1 MKNFYILL
9 AVSLGFVS
17 QLSAQNDN
25 ESEIRLS
32 LYGMYT
38 FEDSFDSYYDYGNY
52 YQGVIQDAMTY
63 GLGFEFEVRRDV
75 FLELSY
81 LREITNAP
89 TQYYNG
95 GIFTKYADI
104 DLKINYLM
112 IGGNH
117 SFSKPGSKVEGFAGF
132 SLGMAI
138 VDIDYN
144 DGLSNSYI
152 NDRVTKFAWGM
163 KAGAIVW
170 ATPKFGVKLQAQFL
184 SVAQSVGGGYYFG
197 TGGSGAAVSTYSS
210 IYQFSLGGG
219 LVYSVGK

>member
-9 AVSLGFVS
+9 AVSLGCVS

-197 TGGSGAAVSTYSS
+197 TGGSGAAVGTCSS

-219 LVYSVGK
+219 LVNSVGK

>member
-1 MKNFYILL
+1 MNKNYIILL
-9 AVSLGFVS
+9 VGMLFSF
-17 QLSAQNDN
+17 QLMAQNDN

-52 YQGVIQDAMTY
+52 YQGVIEDGMLY
-63 GLGFEFEVRRDV
+63 GVGFEFEVRKDV

-81 LREITNAP
+81 LRELTTAP
-89 TQYYNG
+89 TQYYG
-95 GIFTKYADI
+95 GGLFTKYSEF
-104 DLKINYLM
+104 DLKVNYFML
-112 IGGNH
+112 GGNH

-144 DGLSNSYI
+144 DGNPNNYV
-152 NDRVTKFAWGM
+152 NDRNTKFAWGM
-163 KAGAIVW
+163 KGGAIIW
-170 ATPKFGVKLQAQFL
+170 ASPKFGVKLQAQFL
-184 SVAQSVGGGYYFG
+184 SVAQAVA
-197 TGGSGAAVSTYSS
+197 GGSYYGAYASSYSS

-219 LVYSVGK
+219 LVYSFQK

>member
-1 MKNFYILL
+1 MKKNYIILMVGIL
-9 AVSLGFVS
+9 FSC
-17 QLSAQNDN
+17 QLTAQNDN

-52 YQGVIQDAMTY
+52 YQGVIQDGMLY
-63 GLGFEFEVRRDV
+63 GAGFEFEVRKDV

-81 LREITNAP
+81 LRELTSAP

-95 GIFTKYADI
+95 GVFAKYADI

-117 SFSKPGSKVEGFAGF
+117 SFSKPGSKVEGFAGA
-132 SLGMAI
+132 SLGMAV
-138 VDIDYN
+138 VDLDYN
-144 DGLSNSYI
+144 DGNPNSYI
-152 NDRVTKFAWGM
+152 NDRVSKFAWGL
-163 KAGAIVW
+163 KAGAIIW
-170 ATPKFGVKLQAQFL
+170 ATPKLGVKLQAQFL

-197 TGGSGAAVSTYSS
+197 TGGSGAGVSTYSS

>member
-1 MKNFYILL
+1 MKKNYIILIVGML
-9 AVSLGFVS
+9 FSF

-138 VDIDYN
+138 IDIDYN

-197 TGGSGAAVSTYSS
+197 TGGSGAGVSTYSS

-219 LVYSVGK
+219 LVYSFGK

>member
-1 MKNFYILL
+1 MKKNYIILIVGML
-9 AVSLGFVS
+9 FSF
-17 QLSAQNDN
+17 QLTAQNDN

-38 FEDSFDSYYDYGNY
+38 FEDSFDSYYDFGNY
-52 YQGVIQDAMTY
+52 YQGVIQDGMLY
-63 GLGFEFEVRRDV
+63 GLGFEFEVRKDV

-81 LREITNAP
+81 LREITSAP

-95 GIFTKYADI
+95 GVFAKYADI

-112 IGGNH
+112 LGGNH
-117 SFSKPGSKVEGFAGF
+117 SFSKPGSKVEGFGGF

-138 VDIDYN
+138 VDLDNN
-144 DGLSNSYI
+144 DGNPNNYI
-152 NDRVTKFAWGM
+152 NQRVTKFAWGM
-163 KAGAIVW
+163 KGGAIIW
-170 ATPKFGVKLQAQFL
+170 ATPKLGVKLQAQFL

-197 TGGSGAAVSTYSS
+197 TGGSGVGVSSYSS

>member
-1 MKNFYILL
+1 MKKNYIILIIGML
-9 AVSLGFVS
+9 FSY
-17 QLSAQNDN
+17 QLTAQNDN

-52 YQGVIQDAMTY
+52 YQGVIQDGMLY
-63 GLGFEFEVRRDV
+63 GAGFEFEVRKDV

-81 LREITNAP
+81 LRELTSAP

-95 GIFTKYADI
+95 GVFAKYADI

-117 SFSKPGSKVEGFAGF
+117 SFSKPGSKVEGFAGA
-132 SLGMAI
+132 SLGMAV
-138 VDIDYN
+138 VDLDYN
-144 DGLSNSYI
+144 DGNPNNYV
-152 NDRVTKFAWGM
+152 NDRNTKFAWGM
-163 KAGAIVW
+163 KGGAIIW
-170 ATPKFGVKLQAQFL
+170 ASPKFGVKLQAQFL
-184 SVAQSVGGGYYFG
+184 SVAQAVAGGYYY
-197 TGGSGAAVSTYSS
+197 GAYASSYSS

-219 LVYSVGK
+219 LVYSFQK